1 MLLSE
6 LAMLKY
12 INSQAHPNIIGL
24 IGCCTQGTVNATGQ
38 CLPTTLQSTC
48 SPDTISRVTG
58 GTLPVY
64 VLTERASRGSLMGML
79 DSCRTALANRG
90 VALITTRNHLVE
102 LAIQTTKGVCH
113 LAKLQVR

>member
-1 MLLSE
+1 MLTKSFV
-6 LAMLKY
+6 
-12 INSQAHPNIIGL
+12 
-24 IGCCTQGTVNATGQ
+24 GCDETMQIHATNKFTYSPGFY
-38 CLPTTLQSTC
+38 STC
-48 SPDTISRVTG
+48 SRDTISRVTG

-64 VLTERASRGSLMGML
+64 VLTERASRGSLIGML

-102 LAIQTTKGVCH
+102 FAIQTTKGLCH